1 MYAEHPRKTHAKSPD
16 LGLAAGEEEI
26 NTRRLK
32 EEAKQQRQKMKHTDH
47 EKGSKKMFRSIFG
60 WESGNSTQLEQ
71 EMPHSYLGITVSQL
85 GSEALCNIHL
95 HLSYSSFQD
104 NICHI
109 LRDELHSGCK
119 LDCCE
124 YRGKQRWNK

>member
-1 MYAEHPRKTHAKSPD
+1 MYAEHPGKIHAKSPD

-60 WESGNSTQLEQ
+60 WESGN
-71 EMPHSYLGITVSQL
+71 
-85 GSEALCNIHL
+85 
-95 HLSYSSFQD
+95 
-104 NICHI
+104 
-109 LRDELHSGCK
+109 
-119 LDCCE
+119 
-124 YRGKQRWNK
+124 